1 MSDFFITILL
11 PQHNMNYEG
20 KTKRKRRLKPSGN
33 TYQQDMLPTI
43 HFSKESFIMNCNCNG
58 GFGGGNCCWII
69 IILIVLFFCCG
80 NGCNGGNI
88 CGSGC

>member
-1 MSDFFITILL
+1 MKARQSENVAESLQGIHIAGYVPD
-11 PQHNMNYEG
+11 
-20 KTKRKRRLKPSGN
+20 N
-33 TYQQDMLPTI
+33 T
-43 HFSKESFIMNCNCNG
+43 FSKESFIMNCNCNC

>member
-1 MSDFFITILL
+1 MKARQSENVAESLQGIHIS
-11 PQHNMNYEG
+11 
-20 KTKRKRRLKPSGN
+20 KICS
-33 TYQQDMLPTI
+33 QQYI
-43 HFSKESFIMNCNCNG
+43 FKESFIMNCNCNG

>member
-1 MSDFFITILL
+1 
-11 PQHNMNYEG
+11 
-20 KTKRKRRLKPSGN
+20 
-33 TYQQDMLPTI
+33 MLPII
-43 HFSKESFIMNCNCNG
+43 HFSKESFIMNYNCNG